1 MGVMES
7 RFNPK
12 KHLEKHVQN
21 HIQNKVKDAMFSG
34 FSKEKEA
41 PPRSMMHATLRMKAE
56 HLASSDILDHKADA
70 FFKIR
75 YDDETFYKSE
85 TIKNSNNPE
94 WEIAKFDLPKEAF
107 MRTVNLIIKDDN
119 SLRDDIIL
127 DCNIRYPFRKQEFTI
142 AEKNSHG
149 IFAKDG
155 KMVKIIILD
164 DEEEP
169 ILAEDFIKIN
179 EKHDRFKT
187 IKRVAE

>member
-1 MGVMES
+1 MES

-21 HIQNKVKDAMFSG
+21 HIQNK
-34 FSKEKEA
+34 EKEA
-41 PPRSMMHATLRMKAE
+41 PPRSMMHATLRLKAE

-155 KMVKIIILD
+155 KMVKIIILND

-179 EKHDRFKT
+179 EKHNRFKT
-187 IKRVAE
+187 IKRDAE